1 MWNNKN
7 MLQIQTKLTS
17 QGQVSVPAAIRH
29 LLALTPGSAIV
40 WTEDNGRISV
50 QRAVKYTS
58 EDAHKALFGD
68 EDTTLAPKSLQE
80 LKQSI
85 AQYMTQK
92 HARR

>member
-1 MWNNKN
+1 

-40 WTEDNGRISV
+40 WTQDKGQVTV
-50 QRAVKYTS
+50 QRAVKHTT
-58 EDAHKALFGD
+58 EDAHKALFGN
-68 EDTTLAPKSLQE
+68 EDTTLAPKSLQD
-80 LKQSI
+80 LKQGI
-85 AQYMTQK
+85 ADYIKQK

>member
-1 MWNNKN
+1 

-29 LLALTPGSAIV
+29 LLALTPGAAIV
-40 WTEDNGRISV
+40 WTEDKGQVTV

-58 EDAHKALFGD
+58 EDAHKALFGN

>member
-1 MWNNKN
+1 

-29 LLALTPGSAIV
+29 ILALTPGASIV
-40 WTEDNGRISV
+40 WTQDDGRVTV
-50 QRAVKYTS
+50 QRAVKHTT

-68 EDTTLAPKSLQE
+68 EDTTLAPKSLQD

-85 AQYMTQK
+85 AEYIKQK
-92 HARR
+92 HARH

>member
-1 MWNNKN
+1 
-7 MLQIQTKLTS
+7 MLQIRTKLTS

-29 LLALTPGSAIV
+29 LLALTPGASLV
-40 WTEDNGRISV
+40 WTQNNGQVTV
-50 QRAVKYTS
+50 QRAVRHTT

-68 EDTTLAPKSLQE
+68 ENTTLAPKSLQD

-85 AQYMTQK
+85 AEYMKQK